1 MPDLLQT
8 APVLIQ
14 KLSSR
19 HNRKGF
25 DCGVEPL
32 NEYIRAYAKQ
42 NERLGVSVTRVAVR
56 GSNLEILGY
65 YSLSSGQILCG
76 ELPEQEARRLL
87 KYPVP
92 VVRIGRLATSLAA
105 RGTGI
110 GALLLIDAIRISL
123 GVSKDIGIYAIEVD
137 AKSMQAREFYRHYGF
152 AELNDHP
159 LHMYLP
165 MKTVQALFRN

>member
-1 MPDLLQT
+1 MLDPRQT
-8 APVLIQ
+8 ALVHFQ

-25 DCGVEPL
+25 DCGIEPL
-32 NEYIRAYAKQ
+32 NEFIRAYAKQ

-56 GSNLEILGY
+56 GESPEILGY
-65 YSLSSGQILCG
+65 YSLSSGQVTCG
-76 ELPEQEARRLL
+76 ELPVEEARRLP

-92 VVRIGRLATSLAA
+92 VVRIGRLATSVAA

-110 GALLLIDAIRISL
+110 GALLLIDALRVSL
-123 GVSKDIGIYAIEVD
+123 RASKDIGIYAIEVD
-137 AKSMQAREFYRHYGF
+137 AKTTFAREFYRHYGF
-152 AELNDHP
+152 APLSDHP

-165 MKTVQALFRN
+165 MKTVHALFR

>member
-1 MPDLLQT
+1 MLDPLRT
-8 APVLIQ
+8 TPVHIQ
-14 KLSSR
+14 KLLSW

-32 NEYIRAYAKQ
+32 NEFIRAYAKQ

-56 GSNLEILGY
+56 GESPEILGY
-65 YSLSSGQILCG
+65 YSLSSGQVTCG
-76 ELPEQEARRLL
+76 ELPVEEARRLP

-92 VVRIGRLATSLAA
+92 VVRIGRLATSVAA

-110 GALLLIDAIRISL
+110 GALLLIDALRVSL
-123 GVSKDIGIYAIEVD
+123 RASKDIGIYAIEVD
-137 AKSMQAREFYRHYGF
+137 AKTTFAREFYRHYGF
-152 AELNDHP
+152 APLSDHP

-165 MKTVQALFRN
+165 MKTVHALFR